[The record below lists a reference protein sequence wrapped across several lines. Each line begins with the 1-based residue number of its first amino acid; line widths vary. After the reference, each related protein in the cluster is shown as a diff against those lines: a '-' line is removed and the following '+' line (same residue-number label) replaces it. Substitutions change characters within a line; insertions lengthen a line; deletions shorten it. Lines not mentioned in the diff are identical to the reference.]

1 MSNPVA
7 LKKMATREAYG
18 EVLAEL
24 GKKHPEIVALDAD
37 LSKSTKTDVFAKAFP
52 ERFFDM
58 GIAEQNMMGVAAGMA
73 ASGLVPFASTFAMFA
88 AGRAFEIIRNSI
100 CYPNLKVRICATHAG
115 ITVGEDGASHQ
126 AIEDIALMR
135 VLPNMTVLQPS
146 DGVSAKAL
154 IEASL
159 GLDGPVYVRLGRA
172 AVPMLYGED
181 EAFEIG
187 KAKTLREGIDVTL
200 IATGIMVNEAMT
212 AAETLAAQGISAR
225 VLDVHTLKPMDQA
238 AILKAASE
246 TQLIVT
252 AEEHSVIGGL
262 GSAVTEIVSEG
273 CPVKVVRV
281 GIQDTFGE
289 SGTPDAL
296 MHKYGLKASNL
307 VETVLKNLK

>member
-1 MSNPVA
+1 MSNPTV

-24 GKKHPEIVALDAD
+24 GKSHPEIVALDAD

-52 ERFFDM
+52 DRFFDM

-146 DGVSAKAL
+146 DGISAKAL

-159 GLDGPVYVRLGRA
+159 DIEGPVYVRLGRA
-172 AVPMLYGED
+172 SVPMLYSEG

-187 KAKTLREGIDVTL
+187 KVKTLREGIDVTL
-200 IATGIMVNEAMT
+200 IATGIMVSEALS
-212 AAETLAAQGISAR
+212 AAEVLADQGISAR
-225 VLDVHTLKPMDQA
+225 VLDVHTLKPIDKA

-252 AEEHSVIGGL
+252 AEEHSIIGGL
-262 GSAVTEIVSEG
+262 GSAVAEVVSEG

>member
-1 MSNPVA
+1 MSNPTA

-24 GKKHPEIVALDAD
+24 GKIHPEIVALDAD

-52 ERFFDM
+52 DRFFDM

-146 DGVSAKAL
+146 DGISAKAL
-154 IEASL
+154 ITASL
-159 GLDGPVYVRLGRA
+159 KVEGPVYVRLGRA
-172 AVPMLYGED
+172 SVPMLYGES

-187 KAKTLREGIDVTL
+187 KAKILREGIDVTL
-200 IATGIMVNEAMT
+200 IATGIMVSEAMS
-212 AAETLAAQGISAR
+212 AAEVLADQGISAR
-225 VLDVHTLKPMDQA
+225 VLDVHTLKPIDKA

-262 GSAVTEIVSEG
+262 GSAVAEVVSEG

-289 SGTPDAL
+289 SGSPDAL